1 MCLAR
6 DTFLGFVR
14 LISSL
19 KLLAVWGTR
28 TNMSEKSPSKDEAL
42 EALDF
47 IVNVLK
53 EHEKDL
59 DRLVSELGN
68 VAGQVGETGE
78 LSDKVR
84 MIEDKIGG
92 LQNDV
97 GNILRSF
104 STSKISDASAAPSL
118 AKNVATP
125 VVPSVSLPN
134 GLPMLLQ
141 CKLWEDFQAMA
152 FQPQTVTFL
161 VRDADKSFEVDA
173 LKNHHVISFNGE
185 LPNLSLLL
193 KMYLSKQLG
202 ISERQILEGD
212 MALG

>member
-1 MCLAR
+1 
-6 DTFLGFVR
+6 
-14 LISSL
+14 
-19 KLLAVWGTR
+19 
-28 TNMSEKSPSKDEAL
+28 MSEKSPSRDEAL

-59 DRLVSELGN
+59 DRLVNELGS
-68 VAGQVGETGE
+68 VAGQIGETGE
-78 LSDKVR
+78 LSDKVK

-104 STSKISDASAAPSL
+104 STSKDSFSPSAV
-118 AKNVATP
+118 VATTKEAP
-125 VVPSVSLPN
+125 KPSATQATLPN

-141 CKLWEDFQAMA
+141 CRKWEDFQVMA

-161 VRDADKSFEVDA
+161 VRESDKSFEVDA
-173 LKNHHVISFNGE
+173 LKNNHVISFNGE
-185 LPNLSLLL
+185 MPNLALLL
-193 KMYLSKQLG
+193 KIYLSKQLC
-202 ISERQILEGD
+202 ISEEQILEGD